1 MEFFINEL
9 SLEGQF
15 HSDQAFE
22 EAVVSF
28 IEIFSYIREK
38 IKEKKIYKDSL
49 FANRTAVKNE
59 SFLASFNR
67 IKNRDI
73 KNIFKQVIFDRLN
86 PRDWRREQM
95 HPVDIDYRCPM
106 LDDRC
111 VTDTSVAET
120 AERKLIRPTTER
132 ILINFTCSQF
142 EKLPGSTVR
151 VIKVAEHY
159 EIIDVPFVEKKE
171 DLHTLVVFELEP
183 IDSYLR
189 NPARFRK
196 TAIIFQGRSVF
207 EEIETKRLW
216 YLDNFHKN
224 HFEVFDKNIKHL
236 GEANLEGNFLE
247 RTRDPKKDKT
257 FEV

>member
-22 EAVVSF
+22 GAVVLF

-38 IKEKKIYKDSL
+38 IKEKKLYKDSL
-49 FANRTAVKNE
+49 FANRTAIKNE

-73 KNIFKQVIFDRLN
+73 KEAFKRIIFNKLN
-86 PRDWRREQM
+86 PKDWRQEQM
-95 HPVDIDYRCPM
+95 HPGNINYRCPIM
-106 LDDRC
+106 DNRC

-120 AERKLIRPTTER
+120 AERKLIHPDTEK

-142 EKLPGSTVR
+142 EKFPDLIIR
-151 VIKVAEHY
+151 VIKEDEHY
-159 EIIDVPFVEKKE
+159 VTIDVPFVERKE
-171 DLHTLVVFELEP
+171 DIHSLVIFELEP

-189 NPARFRK
+189 NPSRFRK
-196 TAIIFQGRSVF
+196 TPIIIQGRAVF
-207 EEIETKRLW
+207 EEIATKRLW
-216 YLDNFHKN
+216 YLDNFHKS

-236 GEANLEGNFLE
+236 GEASLEGILLE
-247 RTRDPKKDKT
+247 RKRDPKKDKT